1 MPKTV
6 IYPRGV
12 VSPDAKP
19 VEELNKNTPEANVDD
34 VASDTLELSL
44 DEVKD
49 KGGDKTIN
57 FLRTSIREKNEA
69 IERLEKE
76 LERQKKGRA
85 DLEKFLREY
94 LKENGYVE
102 KPRHILYEFIC
113 GGETAYST
121 DYDEVLDKADDP
133 EAFVAHKAVWN
144 EEKQKWKIE

>member
-34 VASDTLELSL
+34 VTSDTLELSL

-49 KGGDKTIN
+49 KEKDKTIN
-57 FLRTSIREKNEA
+57 FLRTSIREKKEA
-69 IERLEKE
+69 IERLKKE
-76 LERQKKGRA
+76 VA
-85 DLEKFLREY
+85 DSEKFLREY

-102 KPRHILYEFIC
+102 KPRHILYEFTC

-144 EEKQKWKIE
+144 EEKKKWKIE